1 MIGPSNLWSIGLE
14 KGHQNGAVVRRPE
27 REMEAGF
34 GSRQGYYPVS
44 GENRQVDLPTG
55 GFTGSIRD
63 GLLSHSP

>member
-1 MIGPSNLWSIGLE
+1 MGFE
-14 KGHQNGAVVRRPE
+14 EGHQNRAVVGRPE

-44 GENRQVDLPTG
+44 GENRQVDLPAG
-55 GFTGSIRD
+55 GHTGSIGD